1 MVVKLNFFAMC
12 RFDGSRQAPII
23 AFANKYYATPLSM
36 LWVYINTQLNCV
48 EYQDIYGYYAS
59 YIALLKTN

>member
-1 MVVKLNFFAMC
+1 MYYITT
-12 RFDGSRQAPII
+12 PII